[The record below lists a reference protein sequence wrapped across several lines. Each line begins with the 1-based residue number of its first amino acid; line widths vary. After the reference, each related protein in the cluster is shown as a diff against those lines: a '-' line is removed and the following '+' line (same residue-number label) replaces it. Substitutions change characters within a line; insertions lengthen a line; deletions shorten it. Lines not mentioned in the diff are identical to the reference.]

1 MKKDISHLANLDP
14 DNLALTLEFIFR
26 RTDLETKTP
35 QGKIDYICKN
45 EKISISR
52 LMRVFSMEYPAAQKI
67 INNLLLRGIIKKE
80 ETDYK
85 IISKK
90 KLKDYLNQ
98 KIS

>member
-1 MKKDISHLANLDP
+1 MEN
-14 DNLALTLEFIFR
+14 
-26 RTDLETKTP
+26 
-35 QGKIDYICKN
+35 ICKN